1 MAQGDLGH
9 AVRGGEAVQRAAPQ
23 PRAQSA
29 GGFTF
34 GNHPLDDAVSVLF
47 NNVKRDADAPQI
59 IGQHLFRKTRLL
71 LVEVD
76 RHQLELHRRPRLQ
89 VAQNIEQREGILAAG
104 QANHHPVAVLDHVE
118 ILNGPADVAPQP
130 LLKLIKIVLLFPDR
144 RRHRSLSGNPL
155 QGRKL
160 YPKSGPVAS
169 G

>member
-104 QANHHPVAVLDHVE
+104 QANHHPVAVLDQVE
-118 ILNGPADVAPQP
+118 ILDGAAHVPPQP
-130 LLKLIKIVLLFPDR
+130 LVELVHVDLLFPHR
-144 RRHRSLSGNPL
+144 RRHHHLLGYCLRG
-155 QGRKL
+155 G
-160 YPKSGPVAS
+160 
-169 G
+169 